1 MERKKAEPK
10 ANKEEMNKV
19 KDWLSKEDPISI
31 VTHQK
36 VDADAAFSAAL
47 LKVLRPHA
55 VLQFVRADFI
65 TVDERSIAVD
75 LSEGSRAVK
84 GLGVG
89 SAFGLIVEVMKEID
103 RPVYNAL
110 KNWAKQLN
118 LTDSGKYTRD
128 GVVLADIVNAWYLL
142 NFNDLKIVS
151 RAEEMIK
158 GKILSAKRNHEQ
170 KKAAE
175 TVIIKEGIALVPK
188 GINVKAG
195 HLFKRGAKAVIRQSK
210 FGQSVMISKKLLEK
224 GISLT
229 EIISLLPNGWFVHPQ
244 GFLAAFGT
252 VKAPKDF
259 RKSGI
264 KLEDFVMVIKT
275 WIKSHEIN
283 QISN

>member
-158 GKILSAKRNHEQ
+158 GKILSAKRSHEQ